1 MIELILLTAF
11 TIALLCNG
19 LIIITGENMI
29 FEFVKTWL
37 DKIFMYTVVESVLPN
52 NEKVYAKKARKIY
65 YPILYCPRCMP
76 SIWGTLTIITFVAAG
91 VIPLNWHLVYLYP
104 ITLLVAVTFSTILSE
119 MYE

>member
-1 MIELILLTAF
+1 MIELILLTAL

-29 FEFVKTWL
+29 FEFVKNWL

-52 NEKVYAKKARKIY
+52 GEKLYTKKARKIY

-76 SIWGTLTIITFVAAG
+76 SIWGTLTIAIFITAG
-91 VIPLNWHLVYLYP
+91 IIPLNWHLAYIYP
-104 ITLLVAVTFSTILSE
+104 LTLLCAVTMSTILSE